1 MNEMCNLSGYVKEIG
16 IKEGMELGIQQ
27 GRYSIIRNM
36 LNRGMSDAD
45 IMALVECSQ
54 EFLDE
59 VRKESKNN

>member
-1 MNEMCNLSGYVKEIG
+1 MCNLSGYVKEIG